1 MSNELLYTIAF
12 TLLQGFNDTQ
22 RKQILI
28 AYGSA
33 TELFNERK
41 KGQDAFASFNLLHK
55 NILMGVWPL
64 DEAEAELVFMNKHD
78 IRGFS
83 VIDPKYPD
91 RLVHIDDAPTL
102 LFTKGD
108 THFNLPQLISIV
120 GSRQHTIQ
128 VNRVLQELLEG
139 LAHLKIGVISGMALG
154 VDGIAHQNS
163 VLQKIPTWGVLA
175 HGLDQIYPSQHRRL
189 AIQMLDQGGLITE
202 FRKNT
207 TPLPFCFPKR
217 NRIVAGMSDITLVVE
232 TDLKGGSMIT
242 ANLAS
247 GYQREVFAV
256 PGKIHDAKSSGCM
269 HLIKI
274 NKANT
279 YHDPIHFLEMM
290 NWPLPSPPQ
299 TNLNPELIQ
308 KQLILDPLE
317 QSILSII
324 QEQGPIHRDQVCMA
338 LKVHSSEIS
347 GHLLQLELDGY
358 IHLQAGNTYITL

>member
-1 MSNELLYTIAF
+1 MTNELLYTIAF
-12 TLLQGFNDTQ
+12 TLLQGFNDAQ
-22 RKQILI
+22 RKQILL

-33 TELFNERK
+33 TDLFMERK
-41 KGQDAFASFNLLHK
+41 KGQEAFSSFNLLHK
-55 NILMGVWPL
+55 NILMGAWPL
-64 DEAEAELVFMNKHD
+64 AQAEAEILFMNKHD

-102 LFTKGD
+102 LFTKGY

-139 LAHLKIGVISGMALG
+139 LAHLKIGVISGMAMG
-154 VDGIAHQNS
+154 VDGIAHQS
-163 VLQKIPTWGVLA
+163 SLLQKIPTWGVLA

-189 AIQMLDQGGLITE
+189 AIQMLDGGGLLTE
-202 FRKNT
+202 FRKGT
-207 TPLPFCFPKR
+207 IPLPFSFPKR

-256 PGKIHDAKSSGCM
+256 PGKIHDAKSSGCL

-274 NKANT
+274 EKANI

-290 NWPLPSPPQ
+290 SWPLPNQPEASLHSASIQ
-299 TNLNPELIQ
+299 T
-308 KQLILDPLE
+308 QLILDPVE
-317 QSILSII
+317 QSILTII
-324 QEQGPIHRDQVCMA
+324 QEQGPIHRDQVSKA
-338 LKVHSSEIS
+338 LNMHSSELS
-347 GHLLQLELDGY
+347 GHLLDLELGGY
-358 IHLQAGNTYITL
+358 IHLQAGNMYITL